1 MWYEKRRSSVMMV
14 VPTAINPRRNAV
26 NDFVDQYNE
35 KISGVVSCFDRV
47 LFKGY
52 LPLGFGDAME
62 RFMGNQGFLL
72 KDFKRFVTMHSKT
85 IKAHAEAM
93 ASRHKRPFLYLDRNT
108 VRKEEEARRIAQRD
122 GITRGL
128 VCVYRAVEGCQ
139 SFKLVPGKG
148 RPRLRNARRKC
159 LCYYF
164 YYIDREFGLLHI
176 RIQSWFPLV
185 VQVCLNGHEYL
196 ARKLDKNGIAYRKA
210 DNAFLWIDDVARAQ
224 RFADRFV
231 EKNWPRI
238 LSGLARRVNPL
249 LKDLLSG
256 MDYYWVVDQAE
267 FATDVMFTSPHAL
280 KVLYE
285 NLLRHTVLCFSP
297 QDILTFLGRKLHGNF
312 QGEVLTDFK
321 NKRQPGARVKHRM
334 CENWIKMYD
343 KHGRVLRIETVINH
357 PRQFKVRRQGIRQ
370 GQRVMGWYPMA
381 KGVANL
387 YRYREISLKA
397 NQHYLQ
403 ALAAAPDTGKS
414 RHSLAALARPRRH
427 KGRTYRGFNPADTR
441 DLDLFTAVLKG
452 EHALMGFRNRDIR
465 KHLFKQPRTLDQRR
479 RQANAVSRLLKRL
492 HVRGLIAKIPRSRRW
507 RVTQAGHVTL
517 ATSLTLYDNHT
528 NRNAIQ
534 AA

>member
-1 MWYEKRRSSVMMV
+1 MLLELLRRLRFAQPQPKSVVLKRQVVLWYEKRRSSVMMV

-441 DLDLFTAVLKG
+441 DLDLFTAVLKCG
-452 EHALMGFRNRDIR
+452 IEA
-465 KHLFKQPRTLDQRR
+465 
-479 RQANAVSRLLKRL
+479 
-492 HVRGLIAKIPRSRRW
+492 
-507 RVTQAGHVTL
+507 AGCFVV
-517 ATSLTLYDNHT
+517 
-528 NRNAIQ
+528 
-534 AA
+534 

>member
-1 MWYEKRRSSVMMV
+1 MML
-14 VPTAINPRRNAV
+14 VPTAIKVRRNAV
-26 NDFVDQYNE
+26 KDFVDQYSE
-35 KISGVVSCFDRV
+35 KITGVVSCFDRI

-52 LPLGFGDAME
+52 LPLGFGTAME
-62 RFMGNQGFLL
+62 RFISNQGLLL
-72 KDFKRFVTMHSKT
+72 KDFKRFVTTHSET

-93 ASRHKRPFLYLDRNT
+93 ANKRERPFLYLDRNN
-108 VRKEEEARRIAQRD
+108 VRKEDEARRIAQRD

-128 VCVYRAVEGCQ
+128 VCVFRAVEGCQ
-139 SFKLVPGKG
+139 SFKLVPGEG
-148 RPRLRNARRKC
+148 RPRLLNAQRKC

-164 YYIDREFGLLHI
+164 YFIDREFGLLHV

-196 ARKLDKNGIAYRKA
+196 ARKLDKNGIAYDKS

-224 RFADRFV
+224 RFADRFE

-238 LSGLARRVNPL
+238 LSALARRVNPL
-249 LKDLLSG
+249 LKDLLSE

-267 FATDVMFTSPHAL
+267 FATDVMFQSPHAL

-297 QDILTFLGRKLHGNF
+297 EDILTFLGRKLHGNF

-321 NKRQPGARVKHRM
+321 NKRHPGARVKHRM

-343 KHGRVLRIETVINH
+343 KQGCVLRVETVINH
-357 PRQFKVRRQGIRQ
+357 PRQFKVRRWGIRQ
-370 GQRVMGWYPMA
+370 GQRMMGWYPMA

-387 YRYREISLKA
+387 YRYREISLTA

-403 ALAAAPDTGKS
+403 ALSAAPNTAKS
-414 RHSLAALARPRRH
+414 RHSLTALARPRRH
-427 KGRTYRGFNPADTR
+427 KGRTYRGFNPADTN
-441 DLDLFTAVLKG
+441 DLALFTAVLKG
-452 EHALMGFRNRDIR
+452 EHALMGFRNQDIR
-465 KHLFKQPRTLDQRR
+465 KHLFKQPRSLDQRR

-507 RVTQAGHVTL
+507 RVTHSGHVTL

-528 NRNAIQ
+528 TSMQ

>member
-1 MWYEKRRSSVMMV
+1 MMEV
-14 VPTAINPRRNAV
+14 DTTINGRRNAV
-26 NDFVDQYNE
+26 KDFVEQHNE
-35 KISGVVSCFDRV
+35 KITGVLSCFDRV

-52 LPLGFGDAME
+52 LPLGSAIGME
-62 RFMGNQGFLL
+62 RFMGREGFLL
-72 KDFKRFVTMHSKT
+72 KDFKRFVSTHSET

-93 ASRHKRPFLYLDRNT
+93 AKRYGRPFIYLVNNAT
-108 VRKEEEARRIAQRD
+108 RKEDEARHIAARD

-128 VCVYRAVEGCQ
+128 VCVFRAVEGCQ
-139 SFKLVPGKG
+139 SFKVVPGEG
-148 RPRLRNARRKC
+148 RPRLINARRKC
-159 LCYYF
+159 LCFYF
-164 YYIDREFGLLHI
+164 YYIDREFGLMHI

-185 VQVCLNGHEYL
+185 VQVCLNGHEWL
-196 ARKLDKNGIAYRKA
+196 ARKLDTHGIAYEKQ
-210 DNAFLWIDDVARAQ
+210 DNAFVRIADVDRAQ
-224 RFADRFV
+224 RFADRV
-231 EKNWPRI
+231 VDKNWPRI
-238 LSGLARRVNPL
+238 LSGLARKVNPL

-256 MDYYWVVDQAE
+256 MDYYWVTDQAE

-280 KVLYE
+280 KPLYE

-343 KHGRVLRIETVINH
+343 KHGCVLRIETVINH
-357 PRQFKVRRQGIRQ
+357 PRQFKVRRQGTRQ
-370 GQRVMGWYPMA
+370 GQQVIGWYPMA

-387 YRYREISLKA
+387 YRYREISLTA

-403 ALAAAPDTGKS
+403 ALSAAPNTTT
-414 RHSLAALARPRRH
+414 RHHSLTSLARPRSH
-427 KGRTYRGFNPADTR
+427 KGRTYRGFNPADVN
-441 DLDLFTAVLKG
+441 DLALFTALLKG
-452 EHALMGFRNRDIR
+452 EHALMGFRNQDIR
-465 KHLFKQPRTLDQRR
+465 KHLFTPSASVPQRR

-507 RVTQAGHVTL
+507 RVTQSGHATF
-517 ATSLTLYDNHT
+517 ATSLTLYHNHT
-528 NRNAIQ
+528 TINQ

>member
-1 MWYEKRRSSVMMV
+1 MEVH
-14 VPTAINPRRNAV
+14 TAIKVRRNAV
-26 NDFVDQYNE
+26 KDFVEQHSE
-35 KISGVVSCFDRV
+35 KITGVVSCFDRV

-52 LPLGFGDAME
+52 LPLGSAMGME
-62 RFMGNQGFLL
+62 RFMGREGFLL
-72 KDFKRFVTMHSKT
+72 KDFKRFVSMHSES

-93 ASRHKRPFLYLDRNT
+93 ANKYDRPSIYLPNNAT
-108 VRKEEEARRIAQRD
+108 RKEEEARRIAARD
-122 GITRGL
+122 GITQGL
-128 VCVYRAVEGCQ
+128 VCVFRAVEACQ
-139 SFKLVPGKG
+139 SFKVVPGEG
-148 RPRLRNARRKC
+148 RPHLINARRKC

-164 YYIDREFGLLHI
+164 YVIDREFGLLHI

-196 ARKLDKNGIAYRKA
+196 ARKLDKNGIAYDKS

-238 LSGLARRVNPL
+238 LSALARRVNPL

-321 NKRQPGARVKHRM
+321 NKRHPGARVKHRM

-343 KHGRVLRIETVINH
+343 KQGCVLRVETVINH

-370 GQRVMGWYPMA
+370 GQQVMGWYPMA

-387 YRYREISLKA
+387 YRYREISLTA

-403 ALAAAPDTGKS
+403 ALAAAPNTATS
-414 RHSLAALARPRRH
+414 RHSLTALARPRSH
-427 KGRTYRGFNPADTR
+427 KGRTYRGFNPADVN
-441 DLDLFTAVLKG
+441 DLALFTAVLKG
-452 EHALMGFRNRDIR
+452 EHALMGFRNQDIR
-465 KHLFKQPRTLDQRR
+465 NHLFAKPTSLVQRR

-507 RVTQAGHVTL
+507 RVTRSGHVTL
-517 ATSLTLYDNHT
+517 ATSLTLYDKHT
-528 NRNAIQ
+528 TSMQ

>member
-1 MWYEKRRSSVMMV
+1 M
-14 VPTAINPRRNAV
+14 
-26 NDFVDQYNE
+26 
-35 KISGVVSCFDRV
+35 
-47 LFKGY
+47 
-52 LPLGFGDAME
+52 
-62 RFMGNQGFLL
+62 L
-72 KDFKRFVTMHSKT
+72 KDFKRFVTTHSKT
-85 IKAHAEAM
+85 INAHAEAV
-93 ASRHKRPFLYLDRNT
+93 ATRYERPFLYLDRNT
-108 VRKEEEARRIAQRD
+108 IRKEDEARRIAQRD

-128 VCVYRAVEGCQ
+128 ICVFRALEGCQ
-139 SFKLVPGKG
+139 SFKLVPGEG
-148 RPRLRNARRKC
+148 RPRLRNAQRKC

-176 RIQSWFPLV
+176 RILPACAGCSAGRSWFPLV

-196 ARKLDKNGIAYRKA
+196 ARKLDKNGIAYDKS
-210 DNAFLWIDDVARAQ
+210 DNAFLWIDDAARAQ

-238 LSGLARRVNPL
+238 LSGLGGRVNPL
-249 LKDLLSG
+249 LKDLLSE

-267 FATDVMFTSPHAL
+267 FATDVMFQSPHAL

-297 QDILTFLGRKLHGNF
+297 QDILTFLGLPAEHSPAQAGRKRHGNF

-321 NKRQPGARVKHRM
+321 NKRHPGARFKHRM

-387 YRYREISLKA
+387 YRYREISLTA
-397 NQHYLQ
+397 NQYYLQ
-403 ALAAAPDTGKS
+403 ALAAAPDTEKS
-414 RHSLAALARPRRH
+414 RHSLTALSRPRRH
-427 KGRTYRGFNPADTR
+427 KGRTYWGFNPADTH
-441 DLDLFTAVLKG
+441 DLALFTAVLKG
-452 EHALMGFRNRDIR
+452 EHTLMGFRNQYIR
-465 KHLFKQPRTLDQRR
+465 KHLFAQPMSLAQRR

-507 RVTQAGHVTL
+507 RITPEGHKTL
-517 ATSLTLYDNHT
+517 ALSLTLYYQHPAT
-528 NRNAIQ
+528 NQ